1 MTSIE
6 HFNLRSFDLNL
17 LVAFDALM
25 NEGSVTQA
33 ARRLKIQQP
42 AMSHSLSTLR
52 LLMQDEL
59 FVRVGQL
66 MQPTAKARRLASPV
80 RQALLMAQR
89 ALHDATIF
97 DPKLDERRFRIVMTA
112 EAEALLLPGLVA
124 RAREQGPGMKIMLE
138 TVPRSAMET
147 ALQDGVID
155 LAIGCNYAGT
165 SQTEVET
172 LYDIKAAAC
181 FNPSL
186 LDLQV
191 PLSPEAFL
199 GSKLAFASE
208 DESLHRYVAS
218 VLALGDEAPEVTLAT
233 HNFISALAAAQTS
246 PVIATVCSLLAARFA
261 PALGL
266 AISEVP
272 LALDLP
278 PVSMVWARHAD
289 KDPANTWLREQVR
302 WVNSAALEARRTE

>member
-17 LVAFDALM
+17 LLAFDALM

-33 ARRLKIQQP
+33 AKRLKIQQP

-89 ALHDATIF
+89 ALHDATVF
-97 DPKLDERRFRIVMTA
+97 DPLLDERRFRIVMTA
-112 EAEALLLPGLVA
+112 EAEALLLPGLVV
-124 RAREQGPGMKIMLE
+124 RAREQGPNMKIAIE
-138 TVPRSAMET
+138 TVSRGAIET
-147 ALQDGVID
+147 ALNDGVID
-155 LAIGCNYAGT
+155 LAIGCGYLST
-165 SQTEVET
+165 SQIESER
-172 LYDIKAAAC
+172 LYNIKAAAC
-181 FNPSL
+181 FNPLL
-186 LDLQV
+186 LDLNT
-191 PLSPEAFL
+191 PLSQEQFL
-199 GSKLAFASE
+199 SSKLAFASE
-208 DESLHRYVAS
+208 DESLHRYVFG
-218 VLALGDEAPEVTLAT
+218 VLSLGDKAPDVALAT

-266 AISEVP
+266 TISEVP
-272 LALDLP
+272 LELDLP

-289 KDPANTWLREQVR
+289 KDPANSWLREQVR
-302 WVNSAALEARRTE
+302 WVNATVLGASG

>member
-33 ARRLKIQQP
+33 AKRLKIQQP

-89 ALHDATIF
+89 ALHDATLF
-97 DPKLDERRFRIVMTA
+97 DPRLDERRFRIVMTA
-112 EAEALLLPGLVA
+112 EVEALLLPGLVA
-124 RAREQGPGMKIMLE
+124 RAKEQGAGMKIALE
-138 TVPRSAMET
+138 TVPRSTIEA
-147 ALQDGVID
+147 ALHDGSID
-155 LAIGCNYAGT
+155 LAIGCSYTAT
-165 SQTEVET
+165 SQMETEP
-172 LYDIKAAAC
+172 LYDIKPAAC
-181 FNPSL
+181 FNPKL
-186 LDLQV
+186 LDLQM
-191 PLSPEAFL
+191 PLSKEAFFAGQHAL
-199 GSKLAFASE
+199 ASE
-208 DESLHRYVAS
+208 DENLRRYMERVLGES
-218 VLALGDEAPEVTLAT
+218 DVEVDVVLAPQ
-233 HNFISALAAAQTS
+233 NFISALAAAQTS
-246 PVIATVCSLLAARFA
+246 PVIATVCSRLAARFA
-261 PALGL
+261 PLLGL
-266 AISEVP
+266 VVSDLP
-272 LALDLP
+272 LDLDLP

-289 KDPANTWLREQVR
+289 KDPANSWLREQVR
-302 WVNSAALEARRTE
+302 WVNDRMLGAGA